1 MSRLDNYYRGFK
13 DYRRQT
19 VNSPNCIKDR
29 KRIATS
35 NEDRDILQ
43 SMKYL
48 CTIEEDWIAAI
59 EEGLVYV
66 EKAVAEE
73 RQFIRTNGEVVPI
86 EKVRK
91 ISKDSVEHLAKHSD
105 MITHVPEEEEDLL
118 IPDELYMVEKL
129 SDYAVYENRF
139 LYMMLCYIRNFIEF
153 RLEKIEDLRRTY
165 VGDTYINKEVSTGK
179 RTITIE
185 TKIHDERHDNLYPIA
200 DESSAVLV
208 KRIED
213 CRQIIDAL
221 LKTDLMTQVAKTPMI
236 KPPIVK
242 TNVLKMNN
250 NFKRA
255 LALYDY
261 IASYK
266 GLGYTYEEVHYNF
279 APFSEK
285 VADEIAEAANLMV
298 FLSYKVG
305 NDIEGILERN
315 YNEEERRRKE
325 EEQRKLVQR
334 LQKLK
339 KRALES
345 NKTLEEYM
353 LVLEERNRQ
362 LEKDSEELAHI
373 RLEVEN
379 LNRQIDTINAE
390 KAELN
395 RQIDGLKDELEQKE
409 REIAEL
415 NQKYIEDMA
424 AAKAEYESN
433 INKLTE
439 EKEAQEAEL
448 KAQFADEMA
457 QKIEEHQAEVDEL
470 NGQIDELNA
479 KYEQTVNEFNAKN
492 EEVNRKLAEMQT
504 IEQRFADQ
512 YAAKEKELQERLQE
526 KLKAEAMKHFKEIK
540 AAKEETALIR
550 GELDGMRAEQGL
562 MAPSTEYATRER
574 FLELEAAYMAFYKFF
589 RAQWD
594 ITKKEIRKTVMGASA
609 ANKKKKKE

>member
-1 MSRLDNYYRGFK
+1 MSRIDIYHRSFK
-13 DYRRQT
+13 EFRKIT
-19 VNSPNCIKDR
+19 VNSQNCIRDR
-29 KRIATS
+29 KRLAESNREQDKLNAT
-35 NEDRDILQ
+35 
-43 SMKYL
+43 KYL
-48 CTIEEDWIAAI
+48 CTIEEDWVEAI
-59 EEGLVYV
+59 EKGLVFV

-86 EKVRK
+86 EKVKK

-105 MITHVPEEEEDLL
+105 LITHLPEEEDDLL

-165 VGDTYINKEVSTGK
+165 RGEAYINKEVTTAKSH
-179 RTITIE
+179 ITIE
-185 TKIHDERHDNLYPIA
+185 TKVYDERHDNPFPIA
-200 DESSAVLV
+200 DERSASLV
-208 KRIED
+208 RRIED
-213 CRQIIDAL
+213 CRQIIDSL

-250 NFKRA
+250 NFKNA

-266 GLGYTYEEVHYNF
+266 GLGYTYEEVNYNF
-279 APFSEK
+279 APYTDK

-305 NDIEGILERN
+305 NDIENELERR
-315 YNEEERRRKE
+315 YNEEERRRREIE
-325 EEQRKLVQR
+325 EKKLVQR
-334 LQKLK
+334 IQKLK

-345 NKTLEEYM
+345 NKSLEEYM

-379 LNRQIDTINAE
+379 LIRQVDTLNAE

-395 RQIDGLKDELEQKE
+395 RQTEVLKDKLEQKE

-415 NQKYIEDMA
+415 NQKYLEDMA
-424 AAKAEYESN
+424 AAKSAYDSLLN
-433 INKLTE
+433 RLTQ
-439 EKEAQEAEL
+439 EKAAQAAEL
-448 KAQFADEMA
+448 KAQFAEEMA
-457 QKIEEHQAEVDEL
+457 AKIDEHQEEIDGLNGEIAEL
-470 NGQIDELNA
+470 NQKCEDIIAE
-479 KYEQTVNEFNAKN
+479 YNEKN
-492 EEVNRKLAEMQT
+492 EEIDKKIAEMET
-504 IEQRFADQ
+504 IEQRYSEQFSAR
-512 YAAKEKELQERLQE
+512 EKELEARFEERVKKETE
-526 KLKAEAMKHFKEIK
+526 KCASEVI

-550 GELDGMRAEQGL
+550 GELDGMRVEHGL
-562 MAPSTEYATRER
+562 MTPSTEYSTRER
-574 FLELEAAYMAFYKFF
+574 FLELEAAYMAFHKFF
-589 RAQWD
+589 KSQWE
-594 ITKKEIRKTVMGASA
+594 ITKKEIRKTILW
-609 ANKKKKKE
+609 NKNEKKRK

>member
-1 MSRLDNYYRGFK
+1 MSRIDIYYRAFK
-13 DYRRQT
+13 DFRKVT
-19 VNSPNCIKDR
+19 VNSQNCIKDR
-29 KRIATS
+29 KRLATS
-35 NEDRDILQ
+35 NTEQDRLQ
-43 SMKYL
+43 STKYL

-86 EKVRK
+86 EKVKK

-105 MITHVPEEEEDLL
+105 MITHVPEEETDLL

-139 LYMMLCYIRNFIEF
+139 LYMMLCYIRNFIEY

-165 VGDTYINKEVSTGK
+165 IGDAYINKKVETGK

-185 TKIHDERHDNLYPIA
+185 TKLHDERHDNPFPIA
-200 DESSAVLV
+200 DETSAALV
-208 KRIED
+208 QRIED

-266 GLGYTYEEVHYNF
+266 GLGYTYEEVDYNF
-279 APFSEK
+279 APYTEK

-305 NDIEGILERN
+305 NDIEGELERR

-325 EEQRKLVQR
+325 KEHQKLVQR
-334 LQKLK
+334 IKKLK

-353 LVLEERNRQ
+353 LLLEERNRQ
-362 LEKDSEELAHI
+362 LEKDSEELAHV
-373 RLEVEN
+373 RLEIEN
-379 LNRQIDTINAE
+379 LNRQIDEINAE

-395 RQIDGLKDELEQKE
+395 RQMDGLKDELEQKE

-433 INKLTE
+433 ISRLTE

-457 QKIEEHQAEVDEL
+457 QVIDAHQAEVDEL
-470 NGQIDELNA
+470 NGEIDELNA
-479 KYEQTVNEFNAKN
+479 KYEEAANEFNAKN
-492 EEVNRKLAEMQT
+492 EEINRKIAEMET

-512 YAAKEKELQERLQE
+512 YAAKEQELDARLEE
-526 KLKAEAMKHFKEIK
+526 KLKAETAKCRKEVI

-550 GELDGMRAEQGL
+550 GELDGMRAERGL
-562 MAPSTEYATRER
+562 ITPSTEYATRER

-594 ITKKEIRKTVMGASA
+594 ITKKEIRKTVMGANSA
-609 ANKKKKKE
+609 KKKK

>member
-1 MSRLDNYYRGFK
+1 MSRIDIYHRGFK

-19 VNSPNCIKDR
+19 IDSPNCVKDR
-29 KRIATS
+29 KRLAES
-35 NEDRDILQ
+35 NQEEDRLQ
-43 SMKYL
+43 AIKYL
-48 CTIEEDWIAAI
+48 CTIEEDWIKAI

-139 LYMMLCYIRNFIEF
+139 LYMMLCYIKNFIEY
-153 RLEKIEDLRRTY
+153 RLENIENLRRTY
-165 VGDTYINKEVSTGK
+165 IGDMYINKVVTTPK
-179 RTITIE
+179 RTLTIE
-185 TKIHDERHDNLYPIA
+185 TKIHDERKNNPFPIA
-200 DESSAVLV
+200 DESSAQLV

-221 LKTDLMTQVAKTPMI
+221 LKTELMTQVAKTPMI

-266 GLGYTYEEVHYNF
+266 GLGYTYEEVNYNF
-279 APFSEK
+279 APFTEK
-285 VADEIAEAANLMV
+285 VADEIAEAANLMA
-298 FLSYKVG
+298 FLEYKVG
-305 NDIEGILERN
+305 NDIEKVLERT

-325 EEQRKLVQR
+325 EEQKKLIQR

-362 LEKDSEELAHI
+362 LEKDSEELAHV
-373 RLEVEN
+373 RLEVES
-379 LNRQIDTINAE
+379 LLRQIDAINAE

-395 RQIDGLKDELEQKE
+395 RQIDGLKDEIEQKE

-424 AAKAEYESN
+424 AAKSEYESN
-433 INKLTE
+433 INKLTA
-439 EKEAQEAEL
+439 EKEAQEVEL
-448 KAQFADEMA
+448 KAQFADEMS
-457 QKIEEHQAEVDEL
+457 QKLAEHQAEVDEL
-470 NGQIDELNA
+470 NGQLNELNL
-479 KYEQTVNEFNAKN
+479 KCEQTVNEYNALS
-492 EEVNRKLAEMQT
+492 EELKRKLADVENV
-504 IEQRFADQ
+504 EKRFADQ
-512 YAAKEKELQERLQE
+512 FAEREENLKAQLQE
-526 KLKAEAMKHFKEIK
+526 KLKAAAAKCNKEVK

-562 MAPSTEYATRER
+562 LTPSTEYSTRER
-574 FLELEAAYMAFYKFF
+574 FLELEAAYTAFYKFF

-609 ANKKKKKE
+609 ANKKKK

>member
-1 MSRLDNYYRGFK
+1 MSRIDNYYRGFK

-19 VNSPNCIKDR
+19 VNSSNCIKDR
-29 KRIATS
+29 TRIAES
-35 NEDRDILQ
+35 NPDQDRLQ

-73 RQFIRTNGEVVPI
+73 RQFIRVNGEVVPI

-91 ISKDSVEHLAKHSD
+91 ISKDSVEHLARHSE
-105 MITHVPEEEEDLL
+105 MLTHVPEEEDALL
-118 IPDELYMVEKL
+118 VPDELYMVEKL
-129 SDYAVYENRF
+129 NDYAVYENRF
-139 LYMMLCYIRNFIEF
+139 LYMMLCYVRNFIEY
-153 RLEKIEDLRRTY
+153 RLENIENLRHTY
-165 VGDTYINKEVSTGK
+165 VGDLYINKEVVTRK
-179 RTITIE
+179 RNITIE
-185 TKIHDERHDNLYPIA
+185 TKIHDERSNNPFPIA
-200 DESSAVLV
+200 DESSAALV

-213 CRQIIDAL
+213 CRSIIDAL
-221 LKTDLMTQVAKTPMI
+221 LKTELMSQVAKAPMI

-255 LALYDY
+255 LALYEY

-266 GLGYTYEEVHYNF
+266 GLGYTYEEVKYDF

-305 NDIEGILERN
+305 NDIENYLEAN
-315 YNEEERRRKE
+315 YNAEEERRKE
-325 EEQRKLVQR
+325 EEQKKLVQR
-334 LQKLK
+334 IQRLK

-353 LVLEERNRQ
+353 LLLEERNRQ
-362 LEKDSEELAHI
+362 LEKDSEELAHV
-373 RLEVEN
+373 RLEVEK
-379 LNRQIDTINAE
+379 LAREIEEINAE

-395 RQIDGLKDELEQKE
+395 RQMDGLKEEIEQKE

-433 INKLTE
+433 MNALNETHAAE
-439 EKEAQEAEL
+439 VTEL
-448 KAQFADEMA
+448 KAGFADEMA
-457 QKIEEHQAEVDEL
+457 STLASHEAEVDAL
-470 NGQIDELNA
+470 NREIYDANH
-479 KYEQTVNEFNAKN
+479 KYEQAVGEFNAKT
-492 EEVNRKLAEMQT
+492 EELKAKLAELQT
-504 IEQRFADQ
+504 VEKRFADEYSAREQ
-512 YAAKEKELQERLQE
+512 ELNARLEEALKSEQRKCAKEV
-526 KLKAEAMKHFKEIK
+526 K
-540 AAKEETALIR
+540 AARDETALIR
-550 GELDGMRAEQGL
+550 GELDGMRIAQGL
-562 MAPSTEYATRER
+562 MTPSTEYATRER
-574 FLELEAAYMAFYKFF
+574 FLELEAAYAAFHKFF
-589 RAQWD
+589 KSQWEL
-594 ITKKEIRKTVMGASA
+594 TKKEIRKTVLWAKGE
-609 ANKKKKKE
+609 KKRK

>member
-1 MSRLDNYYRGFK
+1 MSRIDIYHRSFKEYRK
-13 DYRRQT
+13 VT
-19 VNSPNCIKDR
+19 KNSQNCTKDR
-29 KRIATS
+29 KRLAES
-35 NEDRDILQ
+35 NREADTLNSI
-43 SMKYL
+43 KYL
-48 CTIEEDWIAAI
+48 CTIEEDWVAAI
-59 EEGLVYV
+59 EEGLVFV

-105 MITHVPEEEEDLL
+105 MITHVPEEEQDLL

-139 LYMMLCYIRNFIEF
+139 LYMMLCYVRNFIEY
-153 RLEKIEDLRRTY
+153 RLENIEDLRRTY
-165 VGDTYINKEVSTGK
+165 VGDFYINKEVVTAK
-179 RTITIE
+179 RHITIE
-185 TKIHDERHDNLYPIA
+185 TKIHDERHDNPFPIA
-200 DESSAVLV
+200 DERSAALV
-208 KRIED
+208 HRIED

-221 LKTDLMTQVAKTPMI
+221 LKTDLMTQVAKSPMI

-250 NFKRA
+250 NFKHA

-266 GLGYTYEEVHYNF
+266 GLGYTFEEVKYDF
-279 APFSEK
+279 TPFSEK

-305 NDIEGILERN
+305 NDIEGVLERN
-315 YNEEERRRKE
+315 YDEEERRRKE
-325 EEQRKLVQR
+325 AEQRKLNLR
-334 LQKLK
+334 IQKLK

-362 LEKDSEELAHI
+362 LEKDSEELAHV

-379 LNRQIDTINAE
+379 LNREIDSINAE

-395 RQIDGLKDELEQKE
+395 RQVDGLKQDIEQKE

-424 AAKAEYESN
+424 AAKAEYENN
-433 INKLTE
+433 ISRLEAEN
-439 EKEAQEAEL
+439 EAQATEL
-448 KAQFADEMA
+448 KAQFAEEMSK
-457 QKIEEHQAEVDEL
+457 KIEEHQAEVDGL
-470 NGQIDELNA
+470 NDEIDELNA
-479 KYEQTVNEFNAKN
+479 KCEEIVNEYN
-492 EEVNRKLAEMQT
+492 EKTAEVDRKIAEMET
-504 IEQRFADQ
+504 IEQRYSDQ
-512 YAAKEKELQERLQE
+512 FAAKEQELEARVEE
-526 KLKAEAMKHFKEIK
+526 KLKGERERCAKEVR
-540 AAKEETALIR
+540 AAREETALIR
-550 GELDGMRAEQGL
+550 GELDGMRAERGL
-562 MAPSTEYATRER
+562 LTPSTEYTTRER
-574 FLELEAAYMAFYKFF
+574 FLELEAAYMAFHKFF
-589 RAQWD
+589 KSQWEL
-594 ITKKEIRKTVMGASA
+594 TKKEIRKTILWS
-609 ANKKKKKE
+609 KDEKRKR